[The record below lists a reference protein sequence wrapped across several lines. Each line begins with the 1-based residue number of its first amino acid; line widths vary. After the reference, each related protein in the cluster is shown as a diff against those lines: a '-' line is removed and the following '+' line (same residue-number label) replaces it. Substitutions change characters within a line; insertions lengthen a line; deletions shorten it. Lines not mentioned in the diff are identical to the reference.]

1 MVGEGGLAFSIKDA
15 EGDQP
20 ETLVFNE
27 FFYNLEFPITSFKD
41 KSNFY
46 YAYIESDSQA
56 EVGDYDKQYSNLV
69 LPKDVNI
76 SYGNFFLIGSGNFN
90 SKVEDNYGMNLY
102 RFTPTFLYDPS
113 KKIDVATFENDMTF
127 KGNSIL
133 GITSIYGNSKKDYA
147 ILNGDAN
154 LTLSKDGSINAKI
167 EFDDF
172 YTINFNNNSDDNV
185 ITLTDKNKIS
195 DNIKKVIGEIDF
207 DGKNEV
213 TFDKN
218 VDSYIILG
226 SDNKIPEEILGTY
239 GFSWNNGGKEY
250 FANGSYG
257 VKKQ

>member
-1 MVGEGGLAFSIKDA
+1 MVGAEELAFSIKDA

-20 ETLVFNE
+20 EKLVFKNVPE
-27 FFYNLEFPITSFKD
+27 LEIPITSFED
-41 KSNFY
+41 KGDFY
-46 YAYIESDSQA
+46 YVYLE
-56 EVGDYDKQYSNLV
+56 YDKDSENGNREYSNLV

-76 SYGNFFLIGSGNFN
+76 SYGSFFFIGSGVFDSETNN
-90 SKVEDNYGMNLY
+90 GVNGY
-102 RFTPTFLYDPS
+102 RFSPNFQYDPS

-133 GITSIYGNSKKDYA
+133 GITSIYGNSKEDYA

-172 YTINFNNNSDDNV
+172 YTINFNNNSDDNF

-195 DNIKKVIGEIDF
+195 DNIKKVIGEIEF
-207 DGKNEV
+207 DDSGEAKM
-213 TFDKN
+213 DKLRY
-218 VDSYIILG
+218 DSYVILG

-239 GFSWNNGGKEY
+239 GFSWGNEEKGY
-250 FANGSYG
+250 YATGSYG

>member
-1 MVGEGGLAFSIKDA
+1 MVGGDGEPAFSIKDA

-20 ETLVFNE
+20 EKLVFK
-27 FFYNLEFPITSFKD
+27 NLPEWEFPITSFED
-41 KSNFY
+41 KSDFY
-46 YAYIESDSQA
+46 YAYIESDTKSDD
-56 EVGDYDKQYSNLV
+56 ENYYKTYYNLV

-76 SYGNFFLIGSGNFN
+76 SYGSFFLVGSGQFDSETNN
-90 SKVEDNYGMNLY
+90 GVNGY
-102 RFTPTFLYDPS
+102 RFSPSFQYDPS

-133 GITSIYGNSKKDYA
+133 GITSIYGNSKEDYA

-172 YTINFNNNSDDNV
+172 YTINFNNNSDDNF

-195 DNIKKVIGEIDF
+195 DNIKKVIGEIEF

-213 TFDKN
+213 KVDKLRY
-218 VDSYIILG
+218 DSYVILG

-239 GFSWNNGGKEY
+239 GFSWGNEEKGY
-250 FANGSYG
+250 YATGSYG